1 MVHNC
6 PLRDG
11 FARVTID
18 SVLDGFNE
26 IALPVP
32 PNDEMTTLIHAK
44 ASFTQWPKKD
54 ILLAAKPASMV
65 HLSPTTVLTPKIKEA
80 PFQAP
85 HSDTEETMSTPASV
99 AAKTGLFVEMQE
111 APPKKIPE
119 TPPPPVEGK
128 PDTPAIVPKAKETEE
143 ITTPDSSVDAKT
155 SVSAIDMS
163 TGTTV
168 LSSEALKIA
177 AGCDSAIFRD
187 RKSVV

>member
-1 MVHNC
+1 MVHGC

-26 IALPVP
+26 IVLPVP

-54 ILLAAKPASMV
+54 ILLAAKPASAV

-85 HSDTEETMSTPASV
+85 HSDTEETMSTPVSV

-128 PDTPAIVPKAKETEE
+128 PDTPASVPKAKETK
-143 ITTPDSSVDAKT
+143 ITTPTSSVDAKT
-155 SVSAIDMS
+155 SVSAVDMS

-168 LSSEALKIA
+168 LSSKAPKIA
-177 AGCDSAIFRD
+177 ESQPAAV
-187 RKSVV
+187 KAPP